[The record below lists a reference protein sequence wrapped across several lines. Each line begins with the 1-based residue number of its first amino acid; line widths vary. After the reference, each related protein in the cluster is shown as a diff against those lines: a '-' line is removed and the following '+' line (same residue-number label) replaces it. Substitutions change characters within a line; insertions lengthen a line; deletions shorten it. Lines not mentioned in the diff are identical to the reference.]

1 MRVDIKNIASFL
13 LDKYLFI
20 LFVVGLITLI
30 SGLGLNNFKL
40 DASSDALVLEND
52 ESLKVYRETEDEFG
66 DSSFLIITYEPKKEL
81 FSDYS
86 ISRIANLEQD
96 LKKIDGVD
104 SVLSLLDAPIFFQ
117 PKVGLSEV
125 SDNLKNLSDDEVNL
139 SLAKDEIIK
148 NPIYKELIISEDGN
162 ITAMQVVLKGNK
174 EYNQL
179 INDRYDALEKL
190 DSNEPLTTKRK
201 NELQNKL
208 ETINSRISELNN
220 QESDFNKLLISE
232 IRQTLNK
239 YKDEATIYLGGPSMI
254 ATDMMDYIES
264 DLVIFGTAVAVIFAL
279 MLYLFFGSLWYV
291 LLPLMNAFLATF
303 ITAGFLGFMDW
314 KISVVS
320 SNFIALLLILTI
332 SLTVHLLVKIN
343 EIIKSGDTK
352 NISGVNFRETD
363 LKTAIEE
370 GYVQMLA
377 PCFFA
382 ALTTAVAFLSLTF
395 GELKPVIEFG
405 KMMAFGISIA
415 FILTFTFLPCTIY
428 LISRFNTK
436 DFLSLHKIT
445 TSLLNFSNNNK
456 TLITTSFVLVFLI
469 FSFGISKLEVENRFI
484 DYFDKDTEIYKGMY
498 EIDSKLGGTATLDII
513 ISEPAESD
521 IPEKSKVE
529 NIKTNL
535 TVIANDF
542 SFDDL
547 FEDDLFEDISS
558 DASGY
563 WWNTYSLKTLEEIHD
578 YLDSIPE
585 IGKVLS
591 VASGIKLARE
601 INDGEDLNDLELA
614 LLRSVLPEDIR
625 ETLLYSYINKD
636 DSVVR
641 ISTRVNESA
650 ANLNRNELLEKIN
663 YDLQNQ
669 FNLKPDQ
676 YEITGLA
683 VLYNNMLQSLFKS
696 QIGSLLIVFA
706 VISIMLLLIFKSFK
720 VMIIGL
726 IPNIFVAS
734 SVMGLLG
741 LLRIPLDIMTITVAA
756 ISVGMAVDNTIH
768 YIYRYKKELKK
779 TNSVEQALAN
789 AHTTTGRAIFY
800 TATTIAAGFCILSL
814 SNFFPTVLFGL
825 FTSLAMVLAFITS
838 LTVLPNLL
846 VKYKVFQ

>member
-1 MRVDIKNIASFL
+1 MRIDLKNIGNFL
-13 LDKYLFI
+13 LDRYLLI
-20 LFVVGLITLI
+20 LLLVFTLTIITSIGL
-30 SGLGLNNFKL
+30 SNFKL
-40 DASSDALVLEND
+40 DASSDALVLESD
-52 ESLKVYRETEDEFG
+52 ESLKTYREAEDEFG
-66 DSSFLIITYEPKKEL
+66 DSSFLIVTYEPKNEL
-81 FSDYS
+81 FSEFS
-86 ISRIANLEQD
+86 
-96 LKKIDGVD
+96 LKKISQLESDLNNIDGVD
-104 SVLSLLDAPIFFQ
+104 SVLSILDAPIFFQ
-117 PKVGLSEV
+117 PRVGLSEV
-125 SDNLKNLSDDEVNL
+125 SDNLKNLTDASVDL
-139 SLAKDEIIK
+139 SLAKEEIIN
-148 NPIYKELIISEDGN
+148 NPIYKELIISGDGKV
-162 ITAMQVVLKGNK
+162 TAMQVVLKGNK

-179 INDRYDALEKL
+179 INLRYEILEKL
-190 DSNEPLTTKRK
+190 DSREPLTSKTT
-201 NELQNKL
+201 NQLQNDL
-208 ETINSRISELNN
+208 ENINTRISEINN
-220 QESDFNKLLISE
+220 QESEFNKLLIAE
-232 IRQTLNK
+232 IRQTLDI
-239 YKDEATIYLGGPSMI
+239 YRDEATIYLGGPSMI
-254 ATDMMDYIES
+254 ASDMMDYIES

-291 LLPLMNAFLATF
+291 LLPLLNAFLATF

-343 EIIKSGDTK
+343 EIKQEK
-352 NISGVNFRETD
+352 NLRN
-363 LKTAIEE
+363 AIVE
-370 GYVQMLA
+370 GYGQMFA

-415 FILTFTFLPCTIY
+415 FILTFTFLPCAIY
-428 LISRFNTK
+428 LVSKIKTK
-436 DFLSLHKIT
+436 DYLSLHKIT
-445 TSLLNFSNNNK
+445 SWLLDFSNNNK
-456 TLITTSFVLVFLI
+456 ITIGSSFIVIFAI
-469 FSFGISKLEVENRFI
+469 FSYGVSKLEVENRFI
-484 DYFDKDTEIYKGMY
+484 DYFDKETEIYQGMY

-513 ISEPAESD
+513 ISEPIESE
-521 IPEKSKVE
+521 IPEKSKMQ
-529 NIKTNL
+529 NIATNVA
-535 TVIANDF
+535 VIANDF

-547 FEDDLFEDISS
+547 FEDDLFEDMTS

-563 WWNTYSLKTLEEIHD
+563 WWNTYSLKTLEDIHD

-641 ISTRVNESA
+641 ISTRVNESS

-663 YDLQNQ
+663 FDLQNE

-683 VLYNNMLQSLFKS
+683 VLYNNMLQSLFQS

-706 VISIMLLLIFKSFK
+706 VISIMLLIIFKSFK
-720 VMIIGL
+720 FMVIGL

-741 LLRIPLDIMTITVAA
+741 LLKIPLDIMTITVAA

-779 TNSVEQALAN
+779 TNSVKHALEN

>member
-20 LFVVGLITLI
+20 LFFVGLITLI

-148 NPIYKELIISEDGN
+148 NPIYKELIISKDGN

-513 ISEPAESD
+513 ISEPAKND

>member
-1 MRVDIKNIASFL
+1 MRIDLKNIGNFL
-13 LDKYLFI
+13 LDRYLLI
-20 LFVVGLITLI
+20 LLLVFTLTIITSIGL
-30 SGLGLNNFKL
+30 SNFKL
-40 DASSDALVLEND
+40 DASSDALVLESD
-52 ESLKVYRETEDEFG
+52 ESLKTYREAEDEFG
-66 DSSFLIITYEPKKEL
+66 DSSFLIVTYEPKNEL
-81 FSDYS
+81 FSEYS
-86 ISRIANLEQD
+86 LKKISQLESD
-96 LKKIDGVD
+96 LKNIDGVD
-104 SVLSLLDAPIFFQ
+104 SVLSILDAPIFFQ
-117 PKVGLSEV
+117 PRVGLSEV
-125 SDNLKNLSDDEVNL
+125 SDNLKNLTDPEVDLN
-139 SLAKDEIIK
+139 LAKEEIIN
-148 NPIYKELIISEDGN
+148 NPIYKELIISNDGKT
-162 ITAMQVVLKGNK
+162 TAMQVVLKGNK

-179 INDRYDALEKL
+179 INSRYEILEKL
-190 DSNEPLTTKRK
+190 DSREPLTSKTI
-201 NELQNKL
+201 NQLQNDL
-208 ETINSRISELNN
+208 ENINTRISEINN
-220 QESDFNKLLISE
+220 QESEFNKLLIAE
-232 IRQTLNK
+232 IRQTLDI
-239 YKDEATIYLGGPSMI
+239 YRDEATIYLGGPSMI
-254 ATDMMDYIES
+254 ATDMMEYIES
-264 DLVIFGTAVAVIFAL
+264 DLVIFGTAVAFIFAL

-291 LLPLMNAFLATF
+291 LLPLLNAFLATF

-343 EIIKSGDTK
+343 EIKKEK
-352 NISGVNFRETD
+352 NLRN
-363 LKTAIEE
+363 AIVE
-370 GYVQMLA
+370 GYGQMFA

-415 FILTFTFLPCTIY
+415 FILTFTFLPCAIY
-428 LISRFNTK
+428 LVSKIKTK
-436 DFLSLHKIT
+436 DYLSLHKIT
-445 TSLLNFSNNNK
+445 SWILDFSNNNK
-456 TLITTSFVLVFLI
+456 IIIGSSFIIIFII
-469 FSFGISKLEVENRFI
+469 FSYGVSKLEVENRFI
-484 DYFDKDTEIYKGMY
+484 DYFDKETEIYQGMY

-513 ISEPAESD
+513 ISEPIESD
-521 IPEKSKVE
+521 IPEKSKMQ
-529 NIKTNL
+529 NIATNVA
-535 TVIANDF
+535 VIANDF

-547 FEDDLFEDISS
+547 FEDDLFEDMTS

-563 WWNTYSLKTLEEIHD
+563 WWNTYSLKTLEDIHD

-641 ISTRVNESA
+641 ISTRVNESS

-663 YDLQNQ
+663 YDLQNE

-683 VLYNNMLQSLFKS
+683 VLYNNMLQSLFQS

-720 VMIIGL
+720 VMVIGL

-741 LLRIPLDIMTITVAA
+741 LLKIPLDIMTITVAA

-779 TNSVEQALAN
+779 TDSVEKALEN

>member
-1 MRVDIKNIASFL
+1 MRIDLKNIGNFL
-13 LDKYLFI
+13 LDRYLLI
-20 LFVVGLITLI
+20 LLLVFTLTIITSIGL
-30 SGLGLNNFKL
+30 SNFKL
-40 DASSDALVLEND
+40 DASSDALVLESD
-52 ESLKVYRETEDEFG
+52 ESLKTYREAEDEFG
-66 DSSFLIITYEPKKEL
+66 DSSFLIVTYEPKNEL
-81 FSDYS
+81 FSEYS
-86 ISRIANLEQD
+86 LKKISQLESD
-96 LKKIDGVD
+96 LKNIDGVD
-104 SVLSLLDAPIFFQ
+104 SVLSILDAPIFFQ
-117 PKVGLSEV
+117 PRVGLSEV
-125 SDNLKNLSDDEVNL
+125 SDNLKNLTDPEVDLN
-139 SLAKDEIIK
+139 LAKEEIIN
-148 NPIYKELIISEDGN
+148 NPIYKELIISNDGK

-179 INDRYDALEKL
+179 INLRYEILEKL
-190 DSNEPLTTKRK
+190 DSREPLTSKTT
-201 NELQNKL
+201 NQLQNDL
-208 ETINSRISELNN
+208 VNINTRISEINN
-220 QESDFNKLLISE
+220 QESEFNKLLIAE
-232 IRQTLNK
+232 IRQTLDI
-239 YKDEATIYLGGPSMI
+239 YRDEATIYLGGPSMI
-254 ATDMMDYIES
+254 ATDMMEYIES
-264 DLVIFGTAVAVIFAL
+264 DLVIFGTAVAFIFAL

-291 LLPLMNAFLATF
+291 LLPLLNAFLATF

-343 EIIKSGDTK
+343 EIKKDK
-352 NISGVNFRETD
+352 NLRN
-363 LKTAIEE
+363 AIVE
-370 GYVQMLA
+370 GYGQMFA

-415 FILTFTFLPCTIY
+415 FILTFTFLPCAIY
-428 LISRFNTK
+428 LVSKIKTK
-436 DFLSLHKIT
+436 DYLSLHKIT
-445 TSLLNFSNNNK
+445 SWILDFSNNNK
-456 TLITTSFVLVFLI
+456 IIIGSSFIIVFII
-469 FSFGISKLEVENRFI
+469 FSYGVSKLEVENKFI
-484 DYFDKDTEIYKGMY
+484 DYFDKETEIYQGMY

-513 ISEPAESD
+513 ISEPTESD
-521 IPEKSKVE
+521 IPEKSKMQ
-529 NIKTNL
+529 NIATNVA
-535 TVIANDF
+535 VIANDF

-547 FEDDLFEDISS
+547 FEDDLFEDMTS

-563 WWNTYSLKTLEEIHD
+563 WWNTYSLKTLEDIHD

-641 ISTRVNESA
+641 ISTRVNESS

-663 YDLQNQ
+663 FDLQNE
-669 FNLKPDQ
+669 FNLKPGQ

-683 VLYNNMLQSLFKS
+683 VLYNNMLQSLFQS

-706 VISIMLLLIFKSFK
+706 VISIMLLIIFKSFK
-720 VMIIGL
+720 VMVIGL

-741 LLRIPLDIMTITVAA
+741 LLKIPLDIMTITVAA

-779 TNSVEQALAN
+779 TNSVEHALEN

-825 FTSLAMVLAFITS
+825 FTSLAMVLAFVTS

>member
-1 MRVDIKNIASFL
+1 MRIDLKNIGNFL
-13 LDKYLFI
+13 LDRYLLI
-20 LFVVGLITLI
+20 LLLVFTLTIITSIGL
-30 SGLGLNNFKL
+30 SNFKL
-40 DASSDALVLEND
+40 DASSDALVLESD
-52 ESLKVYRETEDEFG
+52 ESLKTYREAEDEFG
-66 DSSFLIITYEPKKEL
+66 DSSFLIVTYEPKNEL
-81 FSDYS
+81 FSEYS
-86 ISRIANLEQD
+86 LKKISQLESD
-96 LKKIDGVD
+96 LKNIDGVD
-104 SVLSLLDAPIFFQ
+104 SVLSILDAPIFFQ
-117 PKVGLSEV
+117 PRVGLSEV
-125 SDNLKNLSDDEVNL
+125 SDNLKNLTDPEVDLN
-139 SLAKDEIIK
+139 LAKEEIIN
-148 NPIYKELIISEDGN
+148 NPIYKELIISNDGKT
-162 ITAMQVVLKGNK
+162 TAMQVVLKGNK

-179 INDRYDALEKL
+179 INSRYEILEKL
-190 DSNEPLTTKRK
+190 DSREPLTSKTT
-201 NELQNKL
+201 NQLQNDL
-208 ETINSRISELNN
+208 ENINTRISEINN
-220 QESDFNKLLISE
+220 QESEFNKLLIAE
-232 IRQTLNK
+232 IRQTLDI
-239 YKDEATIYLGGPSMI
+239 YRDEATIYLGGPSMI
-254 ATDMMDYIES
+254 ATDMMEYIES
-264 DLVIFGTAVAVIFAL
+264 DLVIFGTAVAFIFAL

-291 LLPLMNAFLATF
+291 LLPLLNAFLATF

-343 EIIKSGDTK
+343 EIKKEK
-352 NISGVNFRETD
+352 NLRN
-363 LKTAIEE
+363 AIVE
-370 GYVQMLA
+370 GYGQMFA

-415 FILTFTFLPCTIY
+415 FILTFTFLPCAIY
-428 LISRFNTK
+428 LVSKIKTK
-436 DFLSLHKIT
+436 DYLSLHKIT
-445 TSLLNFSNNNK
+445 SWILDFSNNNK
-456 TLITTSFVLVFLI
+456 IIIGSSFIIIFII
-469 FSFGISKLEVENRFI
+469 FSYGVSKLEVENRFI
-484 DYFDKDTEIYKGMY
+484 DYFDKETEIYQGMY

-513 ISEPAESD
+513 ISEPIESD
-521 IPEKSKVE
+521 IPEKSKMQ
-529 NIKTNL
+529 NIATNVA
-535 TVIANDF
+535 VIANDF

-547 FEDDLFEDISS
+547 FEDDLFEDMTS

-563 WWNTYSLKTLEEIHD
+563 WWNTYSLKTLEDIHD

-641 ISTRVNESA
+641 ISTRVNESS

-663 YDLQNQ
+663 YDLQNE

-683 VLYNNMLQSLFKS
+683 VLYNNMLQSLFQS

-720 VMIIGL
+720 VMVIGL

-741 LLRIPLDIMTITVAA
+741 LLKIPLDIMTITVAA

-779 TNSVEQALAN
+779 TDSVEKALEN

>member
-1 MRVDIKNIASFL
+1 MRIDPKNIGKFL
-13 LDKYLFI
+13 LDKYLLI
-20 LFVVGLITLI
+20 LLLVFTLTIITSVGL
-30 SGLGLNNFKL
+30 SNFKL
-40 DASSDALVLEND
+40 DASSDALVLESD
-52 ESLKVYRETEDEFG
+52 ESLKTYRKAEDEFG
-66 DSSFLIITYEPKKEL
+66 DTSFLIVTYEPKGEL
-81 FSDYS
+81 FSEYS
-86 ISRIANLEQD
+86 LKKISQLEND
-96 LKKIDGVD
+96 LKNIDGVD
-104 SVLSLLDAPIFFQ
+104 SVLSILDAPIFFQ
-117 PKVGLSEV
+117 PRVGLSEV
-125 SDNLKNLSDDEVNL
+125 SDNLKNLTDEGVDLN
-139 SLAKDEIIK
+139 LAKEEIIK
-148 NPIYKELIISEDGN
+148 NPIYKELIISNDGKV
-162 ITAMQVVLKGNK
+162 TAMQVVLKGNS

-179 INDRYDALEKL
+179 INSRYEILDKL
-190 DSNEPLTTKRK
+190 DSREPLTSK
-201 NELQNKL
+201 
-208 ETINSRISELNN
+208 TINQLQIDLENINARISEINN
-220 QESDFNKLLISE
+220 QESEFNKLLISE
-232 IRQTLNK
+232 IRETLDI
-239 YKDEATIYLGGPSMI
+239 YRDEATIYLGGPSMI
-254 ATDMMDYIES
+254 ATDMMEYIES
-264 DLVIFGTAVAVIFAL
+264 DLVIFGIAVAVIFAL

-291 LLPLMNAFLATF
+291 LLPLLNAFLATF

-343 EIIKSGDTK
+343 EIKKEK
-352 NISGVNFRETD
+352 NLRD
-363 LKTAIEE
+363 AIVK
-370 GYVQMLA
+370 GYGQMFA

-415 FILTFTFLPCTIY
+415 FILTFTFLPCALY
-428 LISRFNTK
+428 LVSKIKTK
-436 DFLSLHKIT
+436 DYLSLHNIT
-445 TSLLNFSNNNK
+445 SWILTFSNNNK
-456 TLITTSFVLVFLI
+456 MFIGSTFIVVFII
-469 FSFGISKLEVENRFI
+469 FSYGVSKLEVENRFI
-484 DYFDKDTEIYKGMY
+484 DYFDKETEIYQGMY

-513 ISEPAESD
+513 ISEPLESD
-521 IPEKSKVE
+521 IPEKSKMQ
-529 NIKTNL
+529 NIVTNVG
-535 TVIANDF
+535 VIADDF

-547 FEDDLFEDISS
+547 FEDDLFEDMTS

-563 WWNTYSLKTLEEIHD
+563 WWNTYSLKTLEDIHD

-641 ISTRVNESA
+641 ISTRVNESS

-663 YDLQNQ
+663 YDLQNE

-683 VLYNNMLQSLFKS
+683 VLYNNMLQSLFQS

-720 VMIIGL
+720 VMVIGL

-741 LLRIPLDIMTITVAA
+741 LLKIPLDIMTITVAA

-779 TNSVEQALAN
+779 TDSVEKALGN